1 MKVREE
7 DTLDTI
13 KEKINSLEAV
23 QKYLEGKEIV
33 KVIYVPLRIVNIIIK

>member
-1 MKVREE
+1 MTKE
-7 DTLDTI
+7 TI
-13 KEKINSLEAV
+13 NEKIKSLEMI